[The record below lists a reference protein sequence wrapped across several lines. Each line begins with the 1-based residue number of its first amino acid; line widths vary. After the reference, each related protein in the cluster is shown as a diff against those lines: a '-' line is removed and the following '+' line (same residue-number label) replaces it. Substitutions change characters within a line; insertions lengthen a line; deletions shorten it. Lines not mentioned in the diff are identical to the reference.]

1 MNRSKFIELVGVGS
15 ASIATAAC
23 FGACKKDSPTPST
36 STTPVTPTPPNTT
49 LFTLDLSDS
58 ANSAL
63 NASGGYVYKSGIIVA
78 KTVFGNYI
86 AVSQACTH
94 QGIAVRYQASSSKF
108 YCTSH
113 GSNFNESCNGPAAV
127 SLTKYTT
134 SLSGNILSIKSLFK
148 NEKGIIL

>member
-15 ASIATAAC
+15 ASIAIA
-23 FGACKKDSPTPST
+23 ACKKDSPTPST
-36 STTPVTPTPPNTT
+36 STTPVTPVTPTPPNTT

-78 KTVFGNYI
+78 KTVSGNYI

-94 QGIAVRYQASSSKF
+94 QGIAVIYQASSSKF
-108 YCTSH
+108 YCPLH
-113 GSNFNESCNGPAAV
+113 GSNFNESGIVLNGPAAV

-134 SLSGNILSIKSLFK
+134 SLSGNILSIKSS
-148 NEKGIIL
+148 